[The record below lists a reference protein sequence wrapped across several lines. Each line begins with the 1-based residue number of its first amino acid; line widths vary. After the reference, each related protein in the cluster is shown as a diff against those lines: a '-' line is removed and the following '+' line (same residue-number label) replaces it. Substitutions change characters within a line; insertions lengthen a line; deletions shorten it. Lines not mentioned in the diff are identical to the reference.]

1 MNKYTYAIFISL
13 GSLVINIWIIKQQ
26 RNGISIDPTK
36 KQKLERLSYGL
47 IVVAVLFLTFG

>member
-26 RNGISIDPTK
+26 RNGVSINPVK
-36 KQKLERLSYGL
+36 KKNLERLSYGL
-47 IVVAVLFLTFG
+47 IVAAILFLTFG